1 MTKLEIP
8 RIVFASFSKLDVNT
22 MKDLN
27 KKYSKAVECFK
38 LSVLKYEKKLKFFR
52 IESLFIF
59 GHVRMLRMFDFQ

>member
-27 KKYSKAVECFK
+27 KK
-38 LSVLKYEKKLKFFR
+38 
-52 IESLFIF
+52 IF
-59 GHVRMLRMFDFQ
+59 